1 MKTLLAAV
9 LVFLAAQPG
18 LAQTASVP
26 FGVVNH
32 DAAAPVEITAD
43 SFTVSQ
49 ADGRAEFSGNV
60 VVGQGEMRLSAGKIS
75 VEYSA
80 GDGEETGRIDRMI
93 ASGGVTLVSGSE
105 AAEAERAIYSITDG
119 TIRMEGNVL
128 LTQGQNA
135 LSGQV
140 IVIDLA
146 DGSARIEGRVK
157 TIFKTGGTE

>member
-1 MKTLLAAV
+1 MKTFLAAV
-9 LVFLAAQPG
+9 LMFCWALPVA
-18 LAQTASVP
+18 AQTASVP

-32 DAAAPVEITAD
+32 DSAAPVEITAD

-60 VVGQGEMRLSAGKIS
+60 VVGQGDMRLSAGKIS

-80 GDGEETGRIDRMI
+80 ADGEETGRIDRMI

-105 AAEAERAIYSITDG
+105 AAEAERAIYSIDKA

-128 LTQGQNA
+128 LTQGRNA

-140 IVIDLA
+140 IVIDLR
-146 DGSARIEGRVK
+146 DGSAKIEGRVK
-157 TIFKTGGTE
+157 TIFQTGGNE

>member
-1 MKTLLAAV
+1 MKRFFIALVLLSAGA
-9 LVFLAAQPG
+9 FAS
-18 LAQTASVP
+18 AQTASVP
-26 FGVVNH
+26 FGVVDH
-32 DAAAPVEITAD
+32 DPAAPVEISAD

-49 ADGRAEFSGNV
+49 NPGRAEFVGNV
-60 VVGQGEMRLSAGKIS
+60 VVGQGEMRLSAEKIS

-80 GDGEETGRIDRMI
+80 ADGEQTGRIDRMI

-105 AAEAERAIYSITDG
+105 AVEAERAIYSISDG
-119 TIRMEGNVL
+119 TIRLEGNVL

-146 DGSARIEGRVK
+146 NGSAKIEGRVK
-157 TIFKTGGTE
+157 TIFKTGGAQ

>member
-1 MKTLLAAV
+1 MRR
-9 LVFLAAQPG
+9 FLAAMAMLATALPAA
-18 LAQTASVP
+18 AQTTSVP

-49 ADGRAEFSGNV
+49 RQERAVFAGNV
-60 VVGQGEMRLSAGKIS
+60 VVGQGEMRLSADRIT

-80 GDGEETGRIDRMI
+80 AEGEETGRIGRMV

-105 AAEAERAIYSITDG
+105 AAEAERAVYSIDDG
-119 TIRMEGNVL
+119 IIRLEGNVL
-128 LTQGQNA
+128 LTQGRNA
-135 LSGQV
+135 LSGEV

-146 DGSARIEGRVK
+146 NGSARIEGRVK
-157 TIFKTGGTE
+157 TIFRTGGTE